1 MSVPEIVALGASFPL
16 ASGETLGAVG
26 GGVPCAGGG
35 TFGVEV
41 APTCLLG
48 PGLMGRTGSTFC
60 DRVRRDADDGVEGGD
75 ADPSGAV
82 AALAVDSGD
91 SIALGCGETVAL
103 GDRVDRATGDD
114 EAVGLGEGEIVAL
127 GEANGVALVD
137 GDGDARGEG
146 EGFGVAFFLV
156 VDLLRCFPGV
166 GVGFTGFAGFT
177 KIFLIFSPSD
187 SSSSAPRVGAMSVIV
202 KVITIRMRDRSFG
215 FTPSSFY
222 D

>member
-1 MSVPEIVALGASFPL
+1 
-16 ASGETLGAVG
+16 
-26 GGVPCAGGG
+26 
-35 TFGVEV
+35 
-41 APTCLLG
+41 
-48 PGLMGRTGSTFC
+48 
-60 DRVRRDADDGVEGGD
+60 VEGGD

-187 SSSSAPRVGAMSVIV
+187 SSSSAPRVGAMSVIA

>member
-1 MSVPEIVALGASFPL
+1 MSVAEIVALGASVPL

-26 GGVPCAGGG
+26 GGVLCAGGG
-35 TFGVEV
+35 TFGVAV
-41 APTCLLG
+41 APKFLLG
-48 PGLMGRTGSTFC
+48 PGLMGRTGSTYG

-91 SIALGCGETVAL
+91 SIALGWGETVAL
-103 GDRVDRATGDD
+103 GDCVDRATGDD

-177 KIFLIFSPSD
+177 KIFLIFSPSE
-187 SSSSAPRVGAMSVIV
+187 SSSSAPRAGTMSVIA

>member
-1 MSVPEIVALGASFPL
+1 MSVAEIVALGASVPL

-26 GGVPCAGGG
+26 GGVLCAGGG
-35 TFGVEV
+35 TFGVAV
-41 APTCLLG
+41 APKFLLG
-48 PGLMGRTGSTFC
+48 PGLMGRTGSTYG

-82 AALAVDSGD
+82 GALAVDSGD

-146 EGFGVAFFLV
+146 EGVGVAFFLV
-156 VDLLRCFPGV
+156 ADVLRCFRGV
-166 GVGFTGFAGFT
+166 GVGFT

-187 SSSSAPRVGAMSVIV
+187 SSSSAPRAGTMSVIA
-202 KVITIRMRDRSFG
+202 KVITIRMRNRSFG
-215 FTPSSFY
+215 FTPSSF
-222 D
+222 